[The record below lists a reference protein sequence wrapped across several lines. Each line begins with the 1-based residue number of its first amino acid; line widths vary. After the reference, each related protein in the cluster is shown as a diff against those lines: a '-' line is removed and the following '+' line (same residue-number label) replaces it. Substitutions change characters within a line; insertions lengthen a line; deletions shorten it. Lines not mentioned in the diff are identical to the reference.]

1 MFVGKFALD
10 NLRMQLFADGIYYV
24 YFLSKTEQKRRVD
37 FHLQVWF
44 PALVY
49 TFVFDDLWRQLPRNA
64 IKLLH
69 VDLSSSDN

>member
-37 FHLQVWF
+37 FHLQV
-44 PALVY
+44 
-49 TFVFDDLWRQLPRNA
+49 
-64 IKLLH
+64 
-69 VDLSSSDN
+69 